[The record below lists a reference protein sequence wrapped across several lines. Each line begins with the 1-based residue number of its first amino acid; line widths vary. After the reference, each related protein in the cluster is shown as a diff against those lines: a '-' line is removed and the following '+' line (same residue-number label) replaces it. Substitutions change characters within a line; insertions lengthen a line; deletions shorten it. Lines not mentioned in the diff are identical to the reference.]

1 MNKEF
6 CTTLYAYGNTLHF
19 DENSGNFIFSCNG
32 MGNLNV
38 DLTNINLDN
47 SFDDDDL
54 HTSVLI
60 KILACHIKFEERKT
74 PLFVNRT
81 YILGNSRK
89 T

>member
-6 CTTLYAYGNTLHF
+6 CTTFYAYGNTLHF

-47 SFDDDDL
+47 SFDDDDP

-74 PLFVNRT
+74 HLFVNRT
-81 YILGNSRK
+81 YILGNIRK